1 MHPVICVHVLSLRR
15 VWWKIEVLY
24 FTRNLLIHCVANFW
38 HWEILSENNEKISQG
53 ISMLHPFI
61 LFNIITKDLYSRKDM
76 NLVLSRVAMFYATT
90 EQKLIHSFWKA
101 FRIRRKINQL
111 LQSSFYA
118 SSYYTTQK
126 ILGFADIGSM
136 EFFFSFCIT
145 PHTCKIK
152 KSSFIHLKT
161 YQKW

>member
-1 MHPVICVHVLSLRR
+1 MCPVICVHVLSLRR
-15 VWWKIEVLY
+15 VWWKIKVLY

-90 EQKLIHSFWKA
+90 EQKLIHSFWNA

-118 SSYYTTQK
+118 SSWLRKNPWICRYRFNG
-126 ILGFADIGSM
+126 II
-136 EFFFSFCIT
+136 FFFFCIT
-145 PHTCKIK
+145 PHTCKIN